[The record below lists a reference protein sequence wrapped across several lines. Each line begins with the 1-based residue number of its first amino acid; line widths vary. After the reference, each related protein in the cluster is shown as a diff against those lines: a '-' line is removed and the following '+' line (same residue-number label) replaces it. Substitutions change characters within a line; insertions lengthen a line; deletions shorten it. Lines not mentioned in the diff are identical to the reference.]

1 MLELIIF
8 VIIIVVILN
17 KNKKK
22 PAQNPSRQTPPIAA
36 APSPKKPAFS
46 QTSVNKQEPPKEEGR
61 TFIQPTKP
69 YRPARN
75 AGERYEEWT
84 PVPEGK
90 KVCCCGYC
98 GADNLI
104 PKNSDP
110 SSYTCY
116 FCREE
121 L

>member
-36 APSPKKPAFS
+36 APSPKPPAIS
-46 QTSVNKQEPPKEEGR
+46 PTAVNHP
-61 TFIQPTKP
+61 KP

-90 KVCCCGYC
+90 KVCRCGYC